1 VPRRALAAA
10 LLLLL
15 PLRAH
20 AEQLSLDSSWELGGP
35 LALRGAL
42 ELEGTRL
49 FWGCGD
55 CAKALGDLDGASFR
69 FGVSTP
75 WLRAGHLSRAGLLRV
90 AYNPL
95 GFSPQSD
102 VFFEQ
107 TGLPLERS
115 LDGGRPGLLLM
126 PLKDVLGLY
135 YMDEGQG
142 AAAYGCFASILSSE
156 GSGVEGFVTF
166 SQPDAQ
172 GSGEEW
178 FSSRAPFPGGK
189 LLVAGTR
196 CRISVPGAAL
206 SAAVGTS
213 RGGRAGPGGFWQVRG
228 SLLGTGA
235 YATLLVSGMD
245 GLYRTPRGT
254 GFEEAQCFA
263 AAGGI
268 SNPSGSASVRYS
280 LTIDQ
285 PAPVPHPCRATR
297 EELAA
302 RIERIL
308 ARANGI
314 EIAGNLKLDKKVS
327 HDEEGTRQDSSR
339 YAVAL
344 RASGRGAE
352 ALGGIELLEPDGLAV
367 FLTGIIRGR
376 GRAPHL
382 TLDSRW
388 EARLRESPELTELLT
403 VRLPG
408 PAKSFRVQAGIQGMP
423 LDGTSANLGECVRL
437 KVSWSVSAS
446 PVPGHDDFAL
456 Q

>member
-1 VPRRALAAA
+1 VPRRAFAAA

-20 AEQLSLDSSWELGGP
+20 ADALSLDASCELEGP

-42 ELEGTRL
+42 ELEDAR
-49 FWGCGD
+49 FSWGCGD
-55 CAKALGDLDGASFR
+55 CAKALGHLDGGSFR
-69 FGVSTP
+69 VGVATP

-126 PLKDVLGLY
+126 PLKDALGLY
-135 YMDEGQG
+135 CLEEGQG
-142 AAAYGCFASILSSE
+142 APACGCFGSILSSE
-156 GSGVEGFVTF
+156 GSGVEGFLSF
-166 SQPDAQ
+166 SQPDAEN
-172 GSGEEW
+172 SGEEW

-196 CRISVPGAAL
+196 CRISIPGAAL
-206 SAAVGTS
+206 AVALGTS
-213 RGGRAGPGGFWQVRG
+213 RGERAAPGGFWQVRG
-228 SLLGTGA
+228 SLHGTGA

-245 GLYRTPRGT
+245 GLYRTPRGS

-268 SNPSGSASVRYS
+268 SNPLGSASVRYS
-280 LTIDQ
+280 FTIDQ

-308 ARANGI
+308 AHAGGI

-344 RASGRGAE
+344 RASGREAE
-352 ALGGIELLEPDGLAV
+352 AVGGIELLEPDGLGV
-367 FLTGIIRGR
+367 FLTGSIHGR
-376 GRAPHL
+376 GRAPHF
-382 TLDSRW
+382 TLDSHW
-388 EARLRESPELTELLT
+388 DARLREGPELTELLT

-408 PAKSFRVQAGIQGMP
+408 PAKSFCVQAGVQGMP

-446 PVPGHDDFAL
+446 PVPGQDDLAL
-456 Q
+456 K